1 MSKKIGSV
9 VIILLIILF
18 GYLGFDYLHY
28 RKVNAVSD
36 AAFIKSDELV
46 MLSFKVGGKVT
57 KMTKTE
63 HQPIKKGELL
73 AIVDDTD
80 FRKAKEKLE
89 HKKEALIKKIEALQL
104 KRERLKKNLILQ
116 SEIANQKIKALQ
128 KEIEAKKSLLEANR
142 VKLIKLQKD
151 EKRFKNLLQKRLIAK
166 EKYENIHTQT
176 IAMQKELKAMQKAI
190 AALLIKQ
197 KELQDRA
204 KIAKNQE
211 KSILELSKEIESLE
225 KEKAALKSAIGELNL
240 KLSYTKL
247 YAPFDG
253 IIAKK
258 FFDTPE
264 IVKKG
269 SPVYAV
275 TDPKKLYCE
284 VLLSEKKMHGVKSGN
299 RVTINVDAV
308 PNKTY
313 HGIVESIAPT
323 SASTFSLVPRDIASG
338 EFTKL
343 DQRFKVRIKLDSIE
357 GLRAGMG
364 ASVAIRRDIGH

>member
-36 AAFIKSDELV
+36 AAFIKSDELA

-73 AIVDDTD
+73 AIIDDTD

-104 KRERLKKNLILQ
+104 KRERLKKNLTLQ
-116 SEIANQKIKALQ
+116 SKIASQEIEALQ
-128 KEIEAKKSLLEANR
+128 KEIEANKSR
-142 VKLIKLQKD
+142 VKAFQVKLQKLQKD
-151 EKRFKNLLQKRLIAK
+151 EKRFKSLLQKRLIAK
-166 EKYENIHTQT
+166 EQYENIHTQK
-176 IAMQKELKAMQKAI
+176 IAL
-190 AALLIKQ
+190 Q
-197 KELQDRA
+197 KELQAMQKGIEALRIKQQELQNRA

-225 KEKAALKSAIGELNL
+225 KESAALKSTIDELNL

-258 FFDTPE
+258 FFDTPK

-269 SPVYAV
+269 SPVYAI

-284 VLLSEKKMHGVKSGN
+284 VLLSEKKMHGVKPGN

-308 PNKTY
+308 PDKIY

-343 DQRFKVRIKLDSIE
+343 DQRFKVRIKLNNIE

-364 ASVAIRRDIGH
+364 ATVAIERK